1 MSRVKLAT
9 PLIAFL
15 LVLVTFNVINDRG
28 AVAEPAPVVAPGPV
42 RPGAS
47 TDERIAQL
55 QAAVRAAPEGGP
67 YAELGGAYLQ
77 RLRETGDPGFYARA
91 EAALGEAMRRD
102 ARDVM
107 AMIGMGQLELGRH
120 RFDAALEWGRRA
132 RRMAPEVLSSYPVV
146 VDALVELGRYDEA
159 AITLQQLLDRRPG
172 LPAYARA
179 SYLRELRG
187 DLEGA
192 TEAMRLAVAAGGQA
206 PENVA
211 YVQTL
216 LGDLQFTDGRTEA
229 ARDAYR
235 LALARVP
242 RYAPA
247 LAGLAR
253 AEAASGRPDRAI
265 RRLREVVERLPLPE
279 YVISLGELELAAGRD
294 ASAEE
299 TFALV
304 RVQQRLLD
312 AAGVNTDVEM
322 ALFEADF
329 GDPERGVALA
339 RRAWEAAPGVRSA
352 DAMGWALTRA
362 GRPEEGDVYGRRAL
376 KLGWKDP
383 LVLYHAAISAR
394 EAGRQ
399 DAARTLLRRA
409 LGGNPRFSALFAPRA
424 RRALQELT

>member
-1 MSRVKLAT
+1 MSRLKLAT
-9 PLIAFL
+9 PLLAFL
-15 LVLVTFNVINDRG
+15 VVLAAFSLINGGG
-28 AVAEPAPVVAPGPV
+28 AATEPAPVVAPGPL

-47 TDERIAQL
+47 TDERVAQL

-67 YAELGGAYLQ
+67 YAELGRAYLQ
-77 RLRETGDPGFYARA
+77 KLRETGDPGFYARA
-91 EAALGEAMRRD
+91 EAALREATRRD
-102 ARDVM
+102 PRAVM
-107 AMIGMGQLELGRH
+107 AAIGMGQLELGRH

-132 RRMAPEVLSSYPVV
+132 RRLAPELLASYPVV
-146 VDALVELGRYDEA
+146 VDALVELGRYDDA
-159 AITLQQLLDRRPG
+159 ASTLQELLDRKPG

-187 DLEGA
+187 DIDGA
-192 TEAMRLAVAAGGQA
+192 KEAMRLAVAAGGQA

-216 LGDLQFTDGRTEA
+216 LGGLQFTDGRIDDAEA
-229 ARDAYR
+229 AYR

-253 AEAASGRPDRAI
+253 AEAAAGRLDRAI
-265 RRLREVVERLPLPE
+265 GRLTEVVDRLPLPE
-279 YVISLGELELAAGRD
+279 YVIALGELELAAGRD

-304 RVQQRLLD
+304 GVQQRLLE
-312 AAGVNTDVEM
+312 AEGVDVDVEM

-329 GDPERGVALA
+329 GDPQRGVALA
-339 RRAWEAAPGVRSA
+339 RRAWGAAPSVRSA
-352 DAMGWALTRA
+352 DALGWALTRA
-362 GRPEEGDVYGRRAL
+362 GRPQEGDVYGRRAL
-376 KLGWKDP
+376 KLGSRDP
-383 LVLYHAAISAR
+383 LVLYHAGISAR
-394 EAGRQ
+394 EAGRE

-409 LGGNPRFSALFAPRA
+409 LEGNPRFSPLFAPRA
-424 RRALQELT
+424 RRALEELT

>member
-1 MSRVKLAT
+1 MTRLKLAT
-9 PLIAFL
+9 PLLAFL
-15 LVLVTFNVINDRG
+15 AVLVAFSLINDRG
-28 AVAEPAPVVAPGPV
+28 AVAGRSPVAAPGPV

-47 TDERIAQL
+47 TAERIAQL

-67 YAELGGAYLQ
+67 YAELGRAYLQ

-91 EAALGEAMRRD
+91 EAALREAMSRD
-102 ARDVM
+102 GRDVM
-107 AMIGMGQLELGRH
+107 AAVGMGQLELGRH
-120 RFDAALEWGRRA
+120 RYETALEWGMRA
-132 RRMAPEVLSSYPVV
+132 RRMEPEVLASYPVV
-146 VDALVELGRYDEA
+146 VDALVELGRYDDA
-159 AITLQQLLDRRPG
+159 AATLQELLDRKPG

-187 DLEGA
+187 DLDGA
-192 TEAMRLAVAAGGQA
+192 LEAMGLAVAAGGQA

-216 LGDLQFTDGRTEA
+216 LGDLRFVAGRTDA
-229 ARDAYR
+229 AQRAYR

-247 LAGLAR
+247 LVGLAR
-253 AEAASGRPDRAI
+253 AEGATGSLDSAI
-265 RRLREVVERLPLPE
+265 ARLREVVERLPLPE
-279 YVISLGELELAAGRD
+279 YVVALGEHELAAGRD
-294 ASAEE
+294 ASAQE

-304 RVQQRLLD
+304 GVQQRLLEE
-312 AAGVNTDVEM
+312 AGVNTDVEM

-329 GDPERGVALA
+329 GDPQRAVALA
-339 RRAWEAAPGVRSA
+339 RRAWEAAPGVRAA

-362 GRPEEGDVYGRRAL
+362 GRPQEGDAFGRRAL
-376 KLGWKDP
+376 ALGWEDP

-394 EAGRQ
+394 EAGRS

-409 LGGNPRFSALFAPRA
+409 LEGNPRFSALFAPRA
-424 RRALQELT
+424 RRALEELT